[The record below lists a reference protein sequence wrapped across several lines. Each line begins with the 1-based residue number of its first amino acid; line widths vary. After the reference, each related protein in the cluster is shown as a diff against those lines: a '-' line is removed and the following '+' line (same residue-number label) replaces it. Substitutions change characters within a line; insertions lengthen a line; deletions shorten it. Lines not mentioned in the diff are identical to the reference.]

1 MINDPINFADEHF
14 QPHQS
19 PSCHL
24 LIHFDAASYS
34 YAIIDQAQKQL
45 KALVR
50 NNFGERTESFS
61 TFDRLEILKAEN
73 ENISLNF
80 GKVKISVETR
90 AFTFVPD
97 ELYSEADLFEYGKFI
112 GVEPDT
118 ALLTADINAFGI
130 KNVTAV
136 EPDLNHVLRNAFPE
150 SLIVSQANSF
160 LAGVAKL
167 AKAGNDSQLYLNI
180 NADSFE
186 SAVVKNGSL
195 EFYNIFEVSNT
206 DEFNYFLLNIITQ
219 LDIERRFPVSLS
231 GDIQADDE
239 TYQRIRKYFET
250 VSFSNDALLNQAT
263 GINNPHRLFSLVSLD
278 LCE

>member
-1 MINDPINFADEHF
+1 MINDPINFRDEHF

-24 LIHFDAASYS
+24 LIHLDTDSYS
-34 YAIIDQAQKQL
+34 YAIIDQAQNQL
-45 KALVR
+45 KALVK
-50 NNFGERTESFS
+50 NYFGEKTESFS

-73 ENISLNF
+73 ENIGLDF

-97 ELYSEADLFEYGKFI
+97 ELYSDADLSKYSKFI

-118 ALLTADINAFGI
+118 ALLTADISAFGI

-136 EPDLNHVLRNAFPE
+136 ERELDSILTNAFPE

-167 AKAGNDSQLYLNI
+167 AKGGNESQLYLNTNI
-180 NADSFE
+180 DTFE
-186 SAVVKNGSL
+186 AAVIKNGSL
-195 EFYNIFEVSNT
+195 DFYNIFEVSNA
-206 DEFNYFLLNIITQ
+206 DEFNYFLVNLINQLNIDRN
-219 LDIERRFPVSLS
+219 LPVFLS
-231 GDIQADDE
+231 GEIQAGDE
-239 TYQRIRKYFET
+239 QFQRVQKYFAT
-250 VSFSNDALLNQAT
+250 LNFANNDLLNQAT
-263 GINNPHRLFSLVSLD
+263 GVRNPHRLFSLASLD